1 MVYYKKTREYAMQT
15 DNAQTIEEVV
25 ETAQPI
31 EEELLAEVPAEPEAE
46 IPARPEVKE
55 EPEAKPEQ
63 PKKKGFYTNPQFWVV
78 VCCVLM
84 LVCIVIFV
92 LAELAKPVPQ
102 WEEETLATEATQI
115 TEATLPPPPANP
127 IGLGDFEFSGDYLTC
142 TSTTSVLGIDVSEWQ
157 KQIDWQQVK
166 DAGIEFAMVR
176 VAWRGSEQGVLT
188 EDTYARA
195 NLAGAAEA
203 GIKVGAYIFSQAIT
217 PDEAVEEANFL
228 LDIIKDYDI
237 QMPLVF
243 DWEFIDADA
252 RTGQMDAE
260 TLTACSQAFC
270 NTVTLAGYQP
280 MIYFNTN
287 QSFQMLELR
296 ELVDY
301 PFWLAQYD
309 TVLNYPYKIDMWQY
323 TETGTVPGIAT
334 AVDINLY
341 FPWEE
346 TIDN

>member
-1 MVYYKKTREYAMQT
+1 MQT
-15 DNAQTIEEVV
+15 ENAQVVEEVV
-25 ETAQPI
+25 ETPQPI
-31 EEELLAEVPAEPEAE
+31 QEELPAEVPAEPEAATPE
-46 IPARPEVKE
+46 AETPAQPEVRT
-55 EPEAKPEQ
+55 EPEIKTEQ
-63 PKKKGFYTNPQFWVV
+63 PKKKGFYTNPQFWVL
-78 VCCVLM
+78 VCCLLM
-84 LVCIVIFV
+84 LLCIVIFV
-92 LAELAKPVPQ
+92 LAELAKPIPQ
-102 WEEETLATEATQI
+102 RNEETQATEVTRV

-127 IGLGDFEFSGDYLTC
+127 IGLGDFELSGDYLTC
-142 TSTTSVLGIDVSEWQ
+142 TSATSVLGIDVSEWQ
-157 KQIDWQQVK
+157 GEIDWQQVK
-166 DAGIEFAMVR
+166 AAGVEFAMVR
-176 VAWRGSEQGVLT
+176 VGWRGSEQGVLT
-188 EDTYARA
+188 EDTYAHK

-203 GIKVGAYIFSQAIT
+203 GIKVGAYIFSQAISV
-217 PDEAVEEANFL
+217 DEAVQEANFL
-228 LDIIKDYDI
+228 INIVKDYDI

-243 DWEFIDADA
+243 DWEFVDAEA
-252 RTGQMDAE
+252 RTGQMDAQ
-260 TLTACSQAFC
+260 TLTACAKAFC
-270 NTVTLAGYQP
+270 NTVQLAEYTP

-323 TETGTVPGIAT
+323 TETGAVPGIAT

>member
-1 MVYYKKTREYAMQT
+1 MQT
-15 DNAQTIEEVV
+15 ENAQTIEEVV
-25 ETAQPI
+25 ESPQITENTVPVGDDVSIVPQEAV
-31 EEELLAEVPAEPEAE
+31 AEGAPAAPEVQTE
-46 IPARPEVKE
+46 PEVKTE
-55 EPEAKPEQ
+55 M
-63 PKKKGFYTNPQFWVV
+63 PKKKGFYTNPQFWVL
-78 VCCVLM
+78 VCCGLM

-92 LAELAKPVPQ
+92 LKELAKPIPSKQ
-102 WEEETLATEATQI
+102 EETQTTEATQV

-127 IGLGDFEFSGDYLTC
+127 IGLGDFEMNGDYLTC
-142 TSTTSVLGIDVSEWQ
+142 ISTPSVLGIDVSEWQ
-157 KQIDWQQVK
+157 GEIDWQQVK
-166 DAGIEFAMVR
+166 DAGVEFVMVR
-176 VAWRGSEQGVLT
+176 VGWRGSEQGVLA

-195 NLAGAAEA
+195 NLTGAAEA

-228 LDIIKDYDI
+228 LDIVKDYTI
-237 QMPLVF
+237 HMPLVF
-243 DWEFIDADA
+243 DWEFIDAEA
-252 RTGQMDAE
+252 RTGNMDAE
-260 TLTACSQAFC
+260 TLTACAKAFC
-270 NTVTLAGYQP
+270 NTVQLAGYTP

-346 TIDN
+346 TIEN